1 MGCPVASEFLISLQ
15 SAAAGVHSGS
25 CCGPD
30 EGVGD
35 DRSESRA
42 TRVSSRASASH
53 IIPGFTERAEE
64 ICHIRPTRW
73 LTATLGENMGENRRQ
88 REELPEGGTF
98 TGAKLLLGCGITQS
112 ERQTGSAEEEMGEM
126 ICCGL
131 WLHLACRH
139 HDSYFKGFCGGDY
152 YSMPRMFI
160 G

>member
-30 EGVGD
+30 EGVCD
-35 DRSESRA
+35 DRSESRT
-42 TRVSSRASASH
+42 TRVSSPASASH
-53 IIPGFTERAEE
+53 IIPVFTERAEE

-73 LTATLGENMGENRRQ
+73 LTATLGENRRQ

-98 TGAKLLLGCGITQS
+98 TGAKLLLAVGLPSQKG
-112 ERQTGSAEEEMGEM
+112 RQAVQEKEMGEM

-131 WLHLACRH
+131 WLHLACGH
-139 HDSYFKGFCGGDY
+139 HDSYFKGFCGCDY